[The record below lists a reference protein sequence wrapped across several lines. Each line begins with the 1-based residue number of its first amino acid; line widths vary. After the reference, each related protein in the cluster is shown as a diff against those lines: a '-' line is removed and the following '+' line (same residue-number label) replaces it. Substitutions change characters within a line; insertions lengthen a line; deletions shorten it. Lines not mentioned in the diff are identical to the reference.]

1 VIYYLVS
8 RCLLDPVAWVF
19 LLMAGA
25 FVAGYFGR
33 PVVKDRLFAAAAV
46 LLFCLLFL
54 PVGQMLAWPLE
65 NAYPR
70 PPLPA
75 HVDGIVVLDG
85 SMNGRV
91 FADRHVQG
99 VGQTSL
105 RLLAGADLARRF
117 PDAKFVFS
125 GITGSNRVRR
135 NGEHAA
141 VESAFLAMGLAPGR
155 VLYERTSLDTGQ
167 NLANSMKLVRP
178 KPGETWLL
186 VTSAVHMP
194 RAMAIARKLGWKM
207 LPWPSDY
214 ISTRDPSV
222 YFGFPSDGLLDIDN
236 ALHEWVGLAAYRLTG
251 RASG

>member
-1 VIYYLVS
+1 VIYYLVT
-8 RCLLDPVAWVF
+8 RCLIDPVAWVF
-19 LLMAGA
+19 FLMAGG

-33 PVVKDRLFAAAAV
+33 AVLKERLLIGAAV
-46 LLFCLLFL
+46 LLFGLLFL
-54 PVGQMLAWPLE
+54 PIDQMLARPLE

-85 SMNGRV
+85 SMNGRI
-91 FADRHVQG
+91 FADRDALG
-99 VGQTSL
+99 ETRTPL

-125 GITGSNRVRR
+125 GIVGDDPRQQDA
-135 NGEHAA
+135 EHAA
-141 VESAFLAMGLAPGR
+141 AERTFLTMGLAPGR

-167 NLANSMKLVRP
+167 NLVNSMKLVRP
-178 KPGETWLL
+178 KPGETWVL

-207 LPWPSDY
+207 VPWPSDY
-214 ISTRDPSV
+214 ISTRGTGV
-222 YFGFPSDGLLDIDN
+222 YFGFPADGLLDIDN
-236 ALHEWVGLAAYRLTG
+236 TLHEWVGLIAYRLTG
-251 RASG
+251 RAS